1 MSFLA
6 DIITQELIGL
16 SSVLFFL
23 CFLIWEIPRS
33 VKVMDEEYTQGVY
46 PELGRVFDIV
56 IFVIGLIAIIL
67 FYLNMDDII
76 DAVTMPTFSLAY
88 TIIFFAIPILIFL
101 GFLQRSL
108 KRINDQQSVTV
119 FLVHGFLDLSHTI
132 FFITFS
138 IILVPLVIFFVVD
151 FVF

>member
-6 DIITQELIGL
+6 DIITEELIGL

-56 IFVIGLIAIIL
+56 IFIIGLIAIIL

>member
-6 DIITQELIGL
+6 EIITEELIGL

-56 IFVIGLIAIIL
+56 VFIIGIIAIIL
-67 FYLNMDDII
+67 FFMNMENII
-76 DAVTMPTFSLAY
+76 ETVAMPTFSLAY
-88 TIIFFAIPILIFL
+88 IIIFFAVPILIFL
-101 GFLQRSL
+101 GFLQRTV

-119 FLVHGFLDLSHTI
+119 FLVHGFLDLSHTM

-138 IILVPLVIFFVVD
+138 IILIPLIIYFVVD

>member
-6 DIITQELIGL
+6 EIITEELIGL

-56 IFVIGLIAIIL
+56 VFIIGIIAIIL
-67 FYLNMDDII
+67 FFMNMENII
-76 DAVTMPTFSLAY
+76 ETVAMPTFSLAY
-88 TIIFFAIPILIFL
+88 IIIFFAVPILIFL
-101 GFLQRSL
+101 GFLQRTV

-119 FLVHGFLDLSHTI
+119 FLVHGFLDLSHTM
-132 FFITFS
+132 FFITFP
-138 IILVPLVIFFVVD
+138 IILIPLIIYFVVD